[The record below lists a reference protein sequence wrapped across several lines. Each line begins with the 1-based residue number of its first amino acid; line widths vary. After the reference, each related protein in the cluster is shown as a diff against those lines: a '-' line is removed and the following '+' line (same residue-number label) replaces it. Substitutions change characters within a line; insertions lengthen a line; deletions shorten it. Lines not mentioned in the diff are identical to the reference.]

1 METVFIDPGSAIPL
15 ADLQALLARHWPV
28 EQTRSGALVIQEG
41 GTRLYAYHD
50 PPEGPE
56 RLGRLGLDYSS
67 LALLRKVLALVA
79 DRPDVAVDNDFGTV
93 LPGDRFV
100 ALLRER
106 PDWDWRREP
115 SRSPR
120 PERPG
125 S

>member
-1 METVFIDPGSAIPL
+1 L
-15 ADLQALLARHWPV
+15 AWINIRFSNRW
-28 EQTRSGALVIQEG
+28 
-41 GTRLYAYHD
+41 LYRMFTPAC
-50 PPEGPE
+50 
-56 RLGRLGLDYSS
+56 
-67 LALLRKVLALVA
+67 AA
-79 DRPDVAVDNDFGTV
+79 DRPDVAVGNDFGTV

-115 SRSPR
+115 RRSPR

>member
-1 METVFIDPGSAIPL
+1 MFTPAC
-15 ADLQALLARHWPV
+15 A
-28 EQTRSGALVIQEG
+28 
-41 GTRLYAYHD
+41 
-50 PPEGPE
+50 
-56 RLGRLGLDYSS
+56 
-67 LALLRKVLALVA
+67 A
-79 DRPDVAVDNDFGTV
+79 DRPDVAVGNDFGTV

-115 SRSPR
+115 RRSPR